1 MDEPIS
7 TPSGTVTIRPAT
19 VEDAAAY
26 RELRLEAL
34 QNHPEVFGSDY
45 ETAVARPASFWTE
58 RLKVAGTPGSAQMY
72 LAWHETEPL
81 GLCGLAISDARKS
94 RHSANLI
101 SMYVRPAWRR
111 MGIADALIAACLAWA
126 RGRDIK
132 IVKLAVVTTN
142 VGALRC
148 YERNGFTP
156 YGTEPQALYHDGVYY
171 DELLMSRAV

>member
-1 MDEPIS
+1 MNSHIT
-7 TPSGTVTIRPAT
+7 TPLGGVAIRAAG
-19 VEDAAAY
+19 VEDATAY

-45 ETAVARPASFWTE
+45 ETAVARSATFWAE
-58 RLKVAGTPGSAQMY
+58 RLSLAGTPGSAMTY
-72 LAWHETEPL
+72 LACHETEPV
-81 GLCGLAISDARKS
+81 GLCGLAINDARKS

-111 MGIADALIAACLAWA
+111 VGIADALIAACLEWA

-156 YGTEPQALYHDGVYY
+156 YGTEPQALYHHGVYY